1 MSVSVSWTKVNSP
14 PCAFGHLRLWRDYHG
29 TSAHRKISMRHI
41 RAPFNR
47 PALFEEG
54 VSEVPDRY
62 GQQSARHHHGFS
74 QMDVVASLGALQ
86 IFNS

>member
-1 MSVSVSWTKVNSP
+1 
-14 PCAFGHLRLWRDYHG
+14 
-29 TSAHRKISMRHI
+29 MRHI

-74 QMDVVASLGALQ
+74 QMDVVASLGALLRWNRL
-86 IFNS
+86 FVAVHLVPVRRGAAKGETRTSFVAR